1 MAANLPEQLK
11 QQIEEGAKIL
21 KRGGIIAFPTDTVYC
36 LGASIFDEKAV
47 RRVFEVKQRPFNM
60 ALPVIISDVTQIK
73 DVGISLPEIATRLAQ
88 KFWPG
93 ALTLVIY
100 KSKKVSDIVTANKN
114 TIAVRV
120 PAHPIPVAL
129 INRLG
134 VPLVG
139 TSANV
144 HGKPSPVTAAEVRS
158 QLDDQVDLIIDGGR
172 CPGGEASTIVD
183 VTGEE
188 PVILREGPIPFSEI
202 KRVCKVI

>member
-1 MAANLPEQLK
+1 MTANLPEQLQ

-60 ALPVIISDVTQIK
+60 ALPVIMTDVAQIK
-73 DVGISLPEIATRLAQ
+73 DVGVSLPEIATRLAQ
-88 KFWPG
+88 NFWPG

-120 PAHPIPVAL
+120 PAHPIPIAL

-134 VPLVG
+134 APIVG

-158 QLDDQVDLIIDGGR
+158 QLGNKVDLIIDGGR

-188 PVILREGPIPFSEI
+188 PVILREGPVSFSEI
-202 KRVCKVI
+202 RRVCKVI

>member
-1 MAANLPEQLK
+1 MPENLPEQLQ

-60 ALPVIISDVTQIK
+60 ALPVIMTDVTQIK
-73 DVGISLPEIATRLAQ
+73 DVGVSLPEIATRLAQ
-88 KFWPG
+88 NFWPG

-120 PAHPIPVAL
+120 PDHPIPIAI

-158 QLDDQVDLIIDGGR
+158 QLDDKVDLIIDGGR

>member
-1 MAANLPEQLK
+1 MVKNLAEPLK
-11 QQIEEGAKIL
+11 QQIKEGVEIL

-36 LGASIFDEKAV
+36 LGAPIFNENAV
-47 RRVFEVKQRPFNM
+47 RRVFEVKLRPYNM
-60 ALPVIISDVTQIK
+60 ALPVIMADIAQIQ
-73 DVGISLPEIATRLAQ
+73 DVGISLPEVASRLAQ

-93 ALTLVIY
+93 ALTIVIH

-120 PAHPIPVAL
+120 PNHPIPIAL
-129 INRLG
+129 INGLG
-134 VPLVG
+134 FPLIG

-144 HGKPSPVTAAEVRS
+144 HGKPSPVTAAEVRA
-158 QLDDQVDLIIDGGR
+158 QLGDKVDLIIDGGR

-183 VTGEE
+183 MTGDN
-188 PVILREGPIPFSEI
+188 PVILREGPIPFREI